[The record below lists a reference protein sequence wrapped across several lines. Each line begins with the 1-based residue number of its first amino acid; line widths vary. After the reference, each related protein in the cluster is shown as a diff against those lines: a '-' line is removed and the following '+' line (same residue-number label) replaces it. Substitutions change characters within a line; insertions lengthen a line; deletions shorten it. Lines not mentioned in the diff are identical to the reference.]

1 MNRYSDILAEYSRIG
16 RLRRMP
22 DGDILAG
29 MIDLSGNDYLGI
41 GAKGRIAELFL
52 KEAGRT
58 SCFSSGASRLLLS
71 AQKPYAAL
79 ENTLSVLYG
88 KEALVFNSGY
98 HANVGAVSALAVP
111 GTLIV
116 CDKLVHASVIDGIT
130 LSRAPFV
137 RFRHNDV
144 ASLRKVLE
152 KYSADYECILVIVES
167 VYSMN
172 GDIAP
177 LADITAL
184 KKDFPAM
191 MLYVDEAHAFGVRG
205 RMGLGLCEE
214 HGLIGSVDVIVG
226 TFGKACASVGAFVA
240 SSAVLK
246 EYLLNSARSFI
257 FSTALPPINIEYT
270 HFVLQ
275 KMINMGD
282 QRDYLAFISK
292 RFASGISAIT
302 GQPVLS
308 ESQIVPLMAGSNER
322 ALHLSDV
329 LRKRGR
335 RALPI
340 RRPTVPPGTE
350 RLRFSLNALLTE
362 SDVDHVLNEIDAV
375 I

>member
-1 MNRYSDILAEYSRIG
+1 M
-16 RLRRMP
+16 
-22 DGDILAG
+22 
-29 MIDLSGNDYLGI
+29 
-41 GAKGRIAELFL
+41 LF
-52 KEAGRT
+52 R
-58 SCFSSGASRLLLS
+58 S
-71 AQKPYAAL
+71 
-79 ENTLSVLYG
+79 
-88 KEALVFNSGY
+88 
-98 HANVGAVSALAVP
+98 
-111 GTLIV
+111 
-116 CDKLVHASVIDGIT
+116 
-130 LSRAPFV
+130 
-137 RFRHNDV
+137 
-144 ASLRKVLE
+144 
-152 KYSADYECILVIVES
+152 VES

-257 FSTALPPINIEYT
+257 FSTVLPPINIEYT

-292 RFASGISAIT
+292 HFESGISAIT

-329 LRKRGR
+329 LRKRGIL
-335 RALPI
+335 ALPI